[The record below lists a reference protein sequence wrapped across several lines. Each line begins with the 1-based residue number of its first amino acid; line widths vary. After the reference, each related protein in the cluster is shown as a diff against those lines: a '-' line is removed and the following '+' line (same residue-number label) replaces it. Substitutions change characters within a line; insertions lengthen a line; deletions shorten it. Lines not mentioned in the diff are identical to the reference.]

1 MRQVS
6 IALLGG
12 VVLSAGV
19 LGGCGQGEAPAAAST
34 PAAPLGNL
42 NVIRIPLDSPQLKQ
56 IRVEPIRQVDMPSD
70 ELVAPGRVA
79 MNPNRVSRV
88 LPPVSGRVL
97 KVLVKL
103 GDHVEQEQPLLTIE
117 SPDGDAAVSADLQAQ
132 STERQT
138 RAALQKA
145 EGDLRRATDL
155 YEHKAVAE
163 KDFLQAQNDAATAR
177 SGYEIAQAVHE
188 QTSRKLQLL
197 ELKPT
202 EFHQAVQVRAPLT
215 GQVLE
220 VNVAPGEY
228 RAAISFHTDTTAPL
242 MTIADLSTVW
252 VSSDVPEPFIPLIH
266 PGEPVAITLVA
277 FPDQILSGRVARIGD
292 VLDAQTRTLKV
303 HVELPNPVGRFRPEM
318 YGSIRH
324 SGPTRRTLVVPDT
337 ALLQEYGRSIVFVER
352 GPGQF
357 ERREVTTGVRTG
369 TVVAVSEGLAPDERV
384 VVDGAILL
392 KGQ

>member
-1 MRQVS
+1 MTQGS
-6 IALLGG
+6 IALLG
-12 VVLSAGV
+12 VLLSAGV
-19 LGGCGQGEAPAAAST
+19 LGGCGQSEAPAAAST
-34 PAAPLGNL
+34 PAAPLRNL
-42 NVIRIPLDSPQLKQ
+42 NVVRIPLDSPQLKQ
-56 IRVEPIRQVDMPSD
+56 IRAEPIRQIDMPSD
-70 ELVAPGRVA
+70 ELVAPARVA

-97 KVLVKL
+97 KVLVKF
-103 GDHVEQEQPLLTIE
+103 GDHVEQGEPLLTME

-138 RAALQKA
+138 RAAQQKA

-163 KDFLQAQNDAATAR
+163 KDFLQAQNDVAAAR
-177 SGYEIAQAVHE
+177 SSYEIAQAVRE

-197 ELKPT
+197 ELKPI

-266 PGEPVAITLVA
+266 VGEPVAITLVA
-277 FPDQILSGRVARIGD
+277 FPDQVMGGRVARIGD

-324 SGPTRRTLVVPDT
+324 SGPTRPTLVVPAT
-337 ALLQEYGRSIVFVER
+337 ALLQEYGRSVVFVER
-352 GPGQF
+352 GRGQF
-357 ERREVTTGVRTG
+357 ERREVTTGVRTE
-369 TVVAVSEGLAPDERV
+369 TLVAVSDGLAADERV